1 MIFSARENDRESE
14 RERHRDSERERV
26 SEKGFLWI
34 GKGRRQ
40 STKDDHTES
49 EKRKDYW

>member
-26 SEKGFLWI
+26 SEKGFL
-34 GKGRRQ
+34 
-40 STKDDHTES
+40 
-49 EKRKDYW
+49 